1 MKNET
6 DSLKKNLF
14 KSSEILIVDNQKKY
28 DNREM
33 SRNVE
38 MSSEENLTKSYKR
51 VEELEKLNENLGNEL
66 INKTSEIEKLLV
78 KFKSVQSE
86 NIEFE
91 NKLKEAHLN
100 LDESKRD
107 ELKRLQKKIDD

>member
-1 MKNET
+1 
-6 DSLKKNLF
+6 
-14 KSSEILIVDNQKKY
+14 
-28 DNREM
+28 
-33 SRNVE
+33 